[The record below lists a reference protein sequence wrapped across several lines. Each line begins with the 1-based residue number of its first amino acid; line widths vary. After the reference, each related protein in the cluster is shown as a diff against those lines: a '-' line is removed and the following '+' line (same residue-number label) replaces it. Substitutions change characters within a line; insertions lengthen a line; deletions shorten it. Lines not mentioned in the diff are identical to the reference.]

1 MGGSH
6 SKRSPSPPAPPT
18 PSPFYDHEWRSMTW
32 SMESKSDMET
42 KLREFCLTEQD
53 VGQLRIVLF
62 GPVGAGKSSFINSV
76 NNAFLGRVTSKALVA
91 SGAGTSFTTTY
102 KTHKIGHGR
111 LPFVFNDVMGLE
123 EGGSAGIL
131 NEDLISGLEGHIKE
145 NYKFNP
151 ISPLSN
157 GNSYYNPSPAMGDKV
172 HCVVNVIP
180 ADKISMV
187 TDEVINKLRSVRNK
201 ASDLGIP
208 QVVVMTMIDKACPEV
223 DRDLQNIYR
232 SKKIKQKMQECS
244 YRLGVPMNCILPVK
258 NYHEEISVDMKMD
271 LLILSAL
278 TQIVHF
284 ADDYVA
290 SLYER

>member
-1 MGGSH
+1 MNQKTQVQIPLITIVSLSKTLNPTLFQGGG
-6 SKRSPSPPAPPT
+6 
-18 PSPFYDHEWRSMTW
+18 
-32 SMESKSDMET
+32 MESKSDMET

-76 NNAFLGRVTSKALVA
+76 NNAFLGRITSKALVA

-232 SKKIKQKMQECS
+232 SKKIKQKCS

-290 SLYER
+290 SLYDR